1 MAQSNHSN
9 RCITYMVYH
18 SIHVILLDLINRI
31 LMQRVQGF
39 GEHIEGSLIP
49 FIGESNTYNHSDSFI
64 TNASQIHRIITQF
77 RGKDNAIMR
86 AIMQVMLFLANPS
99 GFGWFVTFH
108 RFWLHWNNEICL
120 GDYECVT
127 LFIVAVML
135 FLYIGF
141 IMDLHRMESN
151 KKHIDLWCMMVHFGI
166 NFYVRFTQIWTENR
180 AKFESINTSGTS
192 IGPFDDEYVLSR
204 KIWDPGGVA
213 C

>member
-99 GFGWFVTFH
+99 GFGWF
-108 RFWLHWNNEICL
+108 WLHF
-120 GDYECVT
+120 Y
-127 LFIVAVML
+127 
-135 FLYIGF
+135 
-141 IMDLHRMESN
+141 
-151 KKHIDLWCMMVHFGI
+151 I

-192 IGPFDDEYVLSR
+192 IGPFDDEYVLSH
-204 KIWDPGGVA
+204 KIWDPGGVVSA
-213 C
+213 ILE

>member
-99 GFGWFVTFH
+99 GFGWF
-108 RFWLHWNNEICL
+108 WLHF
-120 GDYECVT
+120 Y
-127 LFIVAVML
+127 
-135 FLYIGF
+135 
-141 IMDLHRMESN
+141 
-151 KKHIDLWCMMVHFGI
+151 I

-180 AKFESINTSGTS
+180 AKFELNSIFNSSLNSSLSLLFTHSRSINTSGTS
-192 IGPFDDEYVLSR
+192 IGPFDDEYVLSH
-204 KIWDPGGVA
+204 KIWDPGGVVSA
-213 C
+213 ILE

>member
-1 MAQSNHSN
+1 MWGG
-9 RCITYMVYH
+9 
-18 SIHVILLDLINRI
+18 L
-31 LMQRVQGF
+31 
-39 GEHIEGSLIP
+39 
-49 FIGESNTYNHSDSFI
+49 
-64 TNASQIHRIITQF
+64 
-77 RGKDNAIMR
+77 
-86 AIMQVMLFLANPS
+86 
-99 GFGWFVTFH
+99 H
-108 RFWLHWNNEICL
+108 RFWLHWNNEIYI

-151 KKHIDLWCMMVHFGI
+151 KKHIYQWCMMAHFGI

-180 AKFESINTSGTS
+180 AKSEFNSIFNSSLNSSLSLLFTHSRSINTSGTS
-192 IGPFDDEYVLSR
+192 IGPFGDEYVLSR